1 MALPDPDAQFTREQL
16 ADELT
21 KAGYP
26 TTTATL
32 ATKASRGGGPPFR
45 KWGPRPIHRWG
56 DALAWAQSRLGPVV
70 TSTSELD
77 TTVAPSARDSR
88 AERCKK

>member
-1 MALPDPDAQFTREQL
+1 MALPDPDAQFTRERL

-45 KWGPRPIHRWG
+45 KWGRRPIHRWG
-56 DALAWAQSRLGPVV
+56 YALACAQSKLGPVV
-70 TSTSELD
+70 TSTSALD
-77 TTVAPSARDSR
+77 TAVAPSAGSR
-88 AERCKK
+88 ANLCKK